1 MNVFVSYW
9 ITAPLAKYVASFIFY
24 NSVSPVIATSVVDMT
39 SMVLVQPIN
48 YFIVF
53 PIMYNIK
60 SSVSNILYNDDDKVN
75 LDSKYNLEPV
85 YDLTHDYE
93 II

>member
-9 ITAPLAKYVASFIFY
+9 ITAPLAKYVANFIFY
-24 NSVSPVIATSVVDMT
+24 NSVSPVIASSVVDMT
-39 SMVLVQPIN
+39 SMALVQPIN

-53 PIMYNIK
+53 PIM
-60 SSVSNILYNDDDKVN
+60 SSVSTILYRHDDDKGN
-75 LDSKYNLEPV
+75 LDSKYNLEPI
-85 YDLTHDYE
+85 YDISHDYE

>member
-1 MNVFVSYW
+1 MQGVISYW
-9 ITAPLAKYVASFIFY
+9 ISGPLAKYVASFIFY
-24 NSVSPVIATSVVDMT
+24 NSVSPVVDMT

-60 SSVSNILYNDDDKVN
+60 SSVSTILYRENKAN
-75 LDSKYNLEPV
+75 LD
-85 YDLTHDYE
+85 DYE

>member
-1 MNVFVSYW
+1 MQVLISYW
-9 ITAPLAKYVASFIFY
+9 ISGPLAKYVASFIFY
-24 NSVSPVIATSVVDMT
+24 NSVSPIIAASVVDMT

-60 SSVSNILYNDDDKVN
+60 SSVSTILYRENKDN
-75 LDSKYNLEPV
+75 LD
-85 YDLTHDYE
+85 DYE

>member
-1 MNVFVSYW
+1 MQVFVSYW

-24 NSVSPVIATSVVDMT
+24 NSVSPIIAASVVDMT

-53 PIMYNIK
+53 PII
-60 SSVSNILYNDDDKVN
+60 SSVSTILYSENKVI
-75 LDSKYNLEPV
+75 LYSKYNL
-85 YDLTHDYE
+85 DDYE

>member
-1 MNVFVSYW
+1 MQVFVSYW

-24 NSVSPVIATSVVDMT
+24 NSVSPIIAASVVDMT

-53 PIMYNIK
+53 PII
-60 SSVSNILYNDDDKVN
+60 SSVSTILYSENKAI
-75 LDSKYNLEPV
+75 LDSKYNL
-85 YDLTHDYE
+85 DDYE